1 MNRIRTLGFVLL
13 IVALVTMSVF
23 PKAPGQGSFQSTSG
37 PTTIFTAWRA
47 ALLLTM
53 ILAAA
58 GRIVT
63 GRQRAAVQ
71 HVQPADP
78 SALSCTMLC

>member
-13 IVALVTMSVF
+13 IVALVAMSMF

-53 ILAAA
+53 ILATA
-58 GRIVT
+58 GKIIAGQHV
-63 GRQRAAVQ
+63 AAVQ
-71 HVQPADP
+71 HVRRADP
-78 SALSCTMLC
+78 SDLSCTMLC